1 MKQPQPRTRKT
12 KPLRALTH
20 VDDKGRVR
28 MVDVSQKPETERL
41 ARATALL
48 RCAPSTRDAITSGAL
63 AKGEALATARVA
75 GVLAAKKTGELIPM
89 CHPIAL
95 TDVVVDLVP
104 VAAGV
109 AIEATARTVG
119 RTGVEMEAMVAAAV
133 AGLTLYDMAKA
144 VQRDMILDD
153 VKLVEKRG
161 GKSGVWQ
168 R

>member
-1 MKQPQPRTRKT
+1 MKQQRKPKRTPK
-12 KPLRALTH
+12 LTH
-20 VDDKGRVR
+20 VDAKGRVR
-28 MVDVSQKPETERL
+28 MVDVSSKPETERL

-48 RCAPSTRDAITSGAL
+48 RCSPATRDAIAFGTL

-75 GVLAAKKTGELIPM
+75 GILAAKKTGELIPM

-95 TDVVVDLVP
+95 TDVVVDLTP
-104 VAAGV
+104 VAAGI
-109 AIEATARTVG
+109 AIQATVRTVG
-119 RTGVEMEAMVAAAV
+119 RTGVEMEALVAASV

-144 VQRDMILDD
+144 VQRDMVLDD

-161 GKSGVWQ
+161 GKSGTWQ